1 MQSTDPFERAGVR
14 PVETLEPL
22 WLVLIHNDNVTPYDF
37 VIGVLMAVF
46 DLSQE
51 LAEHITY
58 VAHTRGVARVVSRPR
73 KVAERLVRQGHALAQ
88 LNSFPLTFSLE
99 PDD

>member
-1 MQSTDPFERAGVR
+1 
-14 PVETLEPL
+14 
-22 WLVLIHNDNVTPYDF
+22 VTPFDF

-58 VAHTRGVARVVSRPR
+58 VAHTRGVARVVSCPR
-73 KVAERLVRQGHALAQ
+73 QEAERLTRKGHALAQ
-88 LNSFPLTFSLE
+88 LNGFPLAFSLE
-99 PDD
+99 PDE

>member
-1 MQSTDPFERAGVR
+1 MHSRDPFEHIDVR

-37 VIGVLMAVF
+37 VIGVLMAIF

-58 VAHTRGVARVVSRPR
+58 VAHTRGVARVVSCSRR
-73 KVAERLVRQGHALAQ
+73 EAERLLRKGHALAQ
-88 LNSFPLTFSLE
+88 LNGFPLTFSLE
-99 PDD
+99 PDE

>member
-1 MQSTDPFERAGVR
+1 MQSSDPFERAGVR

-22 WLVLIHNDNVTPYDF
+22 WLVLIHNDDVTPYDF

-46 DLSQE
+46 DLSKE

-58 VAHTRGVARVVSRPR
+58 VAHTHGVARVVSRPH
-73 KVAERLVRQGHALAQ
+73 KEAQRLARWGHALAQ
-88 LNSFPLTFSLE
+88 VSGFPLAFSLE
-99 PDD
+99 PDE